1 MSFKTW
7 ADSKVKRFSWIDL
20 KLVQIS
26 AICCFLMIAKLWKPL
41 LRLDW
46 YWYAV
51 IAVLAGIKP
60 VYNAFRK

>member
-26 AICCFLMIAKLWKPL
+26 AIGCFLMIAKLWKPL

-60 VYNAFRK
+60 VYNALRK